1 MLKRSF
7 ERDPET
13 NNDLIVLSMRNM
25 TLLLCVCLVTIR

>member
-13 NNDLIVLSMRNM
+13 NNDLIVLSTRNM
-25 TLLLCVCLVTIR
+25 TLLLCVCLVTVR